1 MEQERRKRFR
11 EHRATAEQ
19 PKTQC
24 NLQLTYST
32 SLLGFLQIAEDIS
45 VTRMIARGQPADYR
59 RGPFSSFPPFSSDRR
74 PACAFSRRRATLDGP
89 HHQCLFMWS
98 DKWSLRENDR

>member
-1 MEQERRKRFR
+1 MKSETLVN
-11 EHRATAEQ
+11 A
-19 PKTQC
+19 
-24 NLQLTYST
+24 
-32 SLLGFLQIAEDIS
+32 IAEDIS
-45 VTRMIARGQPADYR
+45 VTRICCPPAGRPSPNLRIARGQPADYR